1 MWRIKPSP
9 TRRSSGSQQK
19 PTELL
24 SFYKLKGYSAS
35 ARADIFALKK
45 EDVLRSL
52 DGASKDADTTTFQL
66 SMYQAKFQFVTP

>member
-9 TRRSSGSQQK
+9 IRRSSGSQQK

-45 EDVLRSL
+45 EDVLRSRECARL
-52 DGASKDADTTTFQL
+52 KQI
-66 SMYQAKFQFVTP
+66 